1 MWVWIVIGTLVLSCG
16 GCVGLVGLASNTS
29 STKTTTAGPV
39 AAKPSPSEQPAAP
52 TPAAPPKND
61 VAPAGSAVRDGQ
73 FEFVIT
79 NVEQG
84 TTRVGGGFWGEEAKG
99 EFVLVSVDI
108 SNVGKRAQT
117 YFGSNQVLI
126 DDQNR
131 EFEAS
136 FSANAALNDYGSH
149 EDLNPGHK
157 VSVVIAFDV
166 PVGVVPVAIEFHGS
180 MFSGGAKVA
189 VR

>member
-1 MWVWIVIGTLVLSCG
+1 MWIAIGTLVLSCG
-16 GCVGLVGLASNTS
+16 GCVGLIGLASNTS
-29 STKTTTAGPV
+29 STKTATTGPV
-39 AAKPSPSEQPAAP
+39 AAKPSPSEQPAAQ
-52 TPAAPPKND
+52 TPAAPPEND

-84 TTRVGGGFWGEEAKG
+84 TTRVGGRFWGEEAKG

-117 YFGSNQVLI
+117 YFGSDQVLI

-136 FSANAALNDYGSH
+136 FSANSALNDYGSH

-166 PVGVVPVAIEFHGS
+166 PVGVVPVAIEFHDS
-180 MFSGGAKVA
+180 MFSGGARVA
-189 VR
+189 LR